1 MKKSILILLLF
12 FSIIFVNAQQEFDK
26 TDVGELLEQAKTN
39 FKNIKGEKKSEKDG
53 LILYACTHKSVL
65 GEFGDI
71 LEDTKAG
78 TAEYSMFVKY
88 NSTIEDF
95 KIALEEYVEAKFP
108 EPNYLIFHDDDDGFE
123 QVTVMSDI
131 KNPDNPRKNY
141 MIYTVDTDPKT
152 GQKTFELVIFGL
164 LSAQKSTDKK

>member
-1 MKKSILILLLF
+1 MKKSILILLLS

-39 FKNIKGEKKSEKDG
+39 FKNIKGAKKSEKDG

-88 NSTIEDF
+88 NSAIENF
-95 KIALEEYVEAKFP
+95 KIALDEYVEAKFP
-108 EPNYLIFHDDDDGFE
+108 EPNYFIFRDIDDGFE
-123 QVTVMSDI
+123 EVTVMSDI
-131 KNPDNPRKNY
+131 KDPNKPKKTY
-141 MIYTVDTDPKT
+141 LIYTVDIDPKT
-152 GQKTFELVIFGL
+152 GQKTFELIIFGL